1 MSPVRA
7 VLFDRDGTLVH
18 DVPYNGSP
26 ERVRPV
32 EGAREALDALRARS
46 IRLGVVTNQSG
57 VARGLLT
64 EADVRRVGKR
74 VEELLGPFDVLAF
87 CPHGPDDGCPCRK
100 PRPGMIL
107 DAAGRLGVDPA
118 DCVVIGD
125 IGSDVEAACRAGA
138 HAVLVP
144 TPVTRAEETA
154 AAPHVARDLRA
165 AVRMILDGPPWEA
178 PDGAPALGLY
188 ADAELA
194 RVAGGPARRPTGGPD
209 PSPPRTR
216 RYL

>member
-18 DVPYNGSP
+18 DVPYNAAP

-32 EGAREALDALRARS
+32 DGAREALDALRDRR

-64 EADVRRVGKR
+64 EADVRRVNKR
-74 VEELLGPFDVLAF
+74 VEELLGPFDVRAF

-107 DAAGRLGVDPA
+107 DAARQLGVDPA
-118 DCVVIGD
+118 DCVV
-125 IGSDVEAACRAGA
+125 
-138 HAVLVP
+138 
-144 TPVTRAEETA
+144 
-154 AAPHVARDLRA
+154 
-165 AVRMILDGPPWEA
+165 
-178 PDGAPALGLY
+178 
-188 ADAELA
+188 
-194 RVAGGPARRPTGGPD
+194 
-209 PSPPRTR
+209 
-216 RYL
+216 